1 MEALEKIRAFLERL
15 KEQRAVDLPKLVF
28 FADGSCS
35 IRDGR
40 DNDRIIRAN
49 DIEDLLN
56 QIDNYQWD
64 TNTDNQNT
72 NPNTA
77 PAKQ

>member
-1 MEALEKIRAFLERL
+1 MESLEKIRTFLKRL
-15 KEQRAVDLPKLVF
+15 EEERAVDLPKLVF

-40 DNDRIIRAN
+40 DDDRIIRAN

-64 TNTDNQNT
+64 TNTNNQ
-72 NPNTA
+72 NTA
-77 PAKQ
+77 PAK